1 MGKQKIGYSQN
12 GARAQR
18 ILEAVTPL
26 TGTTAPTVNAEYIG
40 QTYIDTTGKAA
51 YISVAVG
58 SEDPANDWEV
68 ADAGAV
74 LATLTPIIE
83 ALDDAV
89 EDLDDEVEALN
100 PLTGIVAPAEHAD
113 FIGQTYVDTV
123 ATKVYIAVTTNS
135 AAAADDWKEITFVA

>member
-1 MGKQKIGYSQN
+1 MGKQKIRYSQS

-26 TGTTAPTVNAEYIG
+26 TGTTAPAVNADYIG
-40 QTYIDTTGKAA
+40 QMYVDATGKAA

-58 SEDPANDWEV
+58 SEVPANDWEV

-83 ALDDAV
+83 ALDTD
-89 EDLDDEVEALN
+89 VEALN

-113 FIGQTYVDTV
+113 FVGQTYVDTV
-123 ATKVYIAVTTNS
+123 TKKVYIAVATDS
-135 AAAADDWKEITFVA
+135 AAVTDDWKEITFVS

>member
-1 MGKQKIGYSQN
+1 MGKQKIDYSQN

-83 ALDDAV
+83 ALDA
-89 EDLDDEVEALN
+89 EVEALN

-123 ATKVYIAVTTNS
+123 AMKVYIAVAIDS
-135 AAAADDWKEITFVA
+135 AAVADDWKEITLAA